1 MPTNIIIYECL
12 FWVSEAHSRL
22 DSSRKPCGTNV
33 PCILHEYD
41 NFFFFVAIIRE
52 SQFDWVDSSC
62 LIFSFLPYFNYIVTS
77 LSSGIK
83 YGCQTLMTI
92 NIPSHGSD
100 LVFFPGMTKRVLS
113 VSFVLIGPDQCVEGD
128 PQFPEGVCLDLLLP
142 CFFHSQTL

>member
-1 MPTNIIIYECL
+1 MTI
-12 FWVSEAHSRL
+12 
-22 DSSRKPCGTNV
+22 
-33 PCILHEYD
+33 
-41 NFFFFVAIIRE
+41 FFFVAIIRE